1 MPQFSFVSSMIFQ
14 TRTKL
19 IQDPYVSIFA
29 VVIHL
34 YLIFFFLTFIEKLL
48 LKLIKSLSQCHLVI
62 IYCSVTAMWELLSPA
77 WTLISFI
84 SQLPKEAMGHLDF
97 LMQFKGWNNLSPWI
111 NSRNSA
117 GHSLAVHNNNI
128 LEKLT
133 PNLIS
138 FLGGKKYEKGRA
150 VSLLVYNVYFLIL

>member
-1 MPQFSFVSSMIFQ
+1 
-14 TRTKL
+14 
-19 IQDPYVSIFA
+19 
-29 VVIHL
+29 
-34 YLIFFFLTFIEKLL
+34 
-48 LKLIKSLSQCHLVI
+48 
-62 IYCSVTAMWELLSPA
+62 MWELLSSA

-84 SQLPKEAMGHLDF
+84 SQLPKEATGHLDF

-117 GHSLAVHNNNI
+117 GHSLAAHSNNI

-138 FLGGKKYEKGRA
+138 FLGGKNMEKGEQYP
-150 VSLLVYNVYFLIL
+150 SWFIMYIFLIL